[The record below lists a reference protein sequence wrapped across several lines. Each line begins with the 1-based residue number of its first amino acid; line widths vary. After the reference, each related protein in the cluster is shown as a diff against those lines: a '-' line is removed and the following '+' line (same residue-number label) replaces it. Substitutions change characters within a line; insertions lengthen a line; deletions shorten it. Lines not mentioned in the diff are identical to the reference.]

1 MMPFW
6 IVAGPSVNNAYLYE
20 AQQARRKAALQGS
33 QNKSMKMEEKDEKQD
48 HYVSGIPDHETEKTK
63 L

>member
-1 MMPFW
+1 MISFCF
-6 IVAGPSVNNAYLYE
+6 ILGPPVNNAYLYE